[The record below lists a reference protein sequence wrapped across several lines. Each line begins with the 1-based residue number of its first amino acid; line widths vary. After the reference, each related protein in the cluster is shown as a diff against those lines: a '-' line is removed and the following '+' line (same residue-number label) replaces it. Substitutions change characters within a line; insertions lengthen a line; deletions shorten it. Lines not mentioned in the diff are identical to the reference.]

1 MKYYNNI
8 DDILLFNWWELQK
21 GNYKFAR
28 IDIEVGTD
36 KEDEEAHIRI
46 NDSYIA
52 EFGISPEMEE
62 IIELRRRIA
71 ILECDLVIEEDSFLR
86 NEIRRLTKELNDVL
100 SKEGK
105 TDRDGF
111 IVHLEKWYGLRIDE
125 NKITVKKFY
134 KIVKEFEKEQAQ
146 LKKASSATK

>member
-1 MKYYNNI
+1 MKYYNSI
-8 DDILLFNWWELQK
+8 DDIILFNWWEIQK
-21 GNYKFAR
+21 GNYEYCR
-28 IDIEVGTD
+28 IDIEVGTP
-36 KEDEEAHIRI
+36 KKDEEAHIRI

-62 IIELRRRIA
+62 IMELRRRIA
-71 ILECDLVIEEDSFLR
+71 ILECDLVIDDDTFLR

-111 IVHLEKWYGLRIDE
+111 IVHLEKWYGMPIKERE
-125 NKITVKKFY
+125 ITAKKFY

-146 LKKASSATK
+146 IKKASSATK